1 MGRQSRDWLDTTG
14 AELRDRG
21 RDSADLGVDLDN
33 QQPLHPCPPVD
44 DNVVSRGES
53 LRGGAQTSSSRL
65 PAAEAAMLRAPTAH
79 FGEEHRR
86 RGCSRRRNLGPGQ
99 ARQRRDPAAGRERSP
114 RERFDAIR
122 DICITDVIQKLH

>member
-53 LRGGAQTSSSRL
+53 LRGEAQASSSHLR
-65 PAAEAAMLRAPTAH
+65 PPRRRCCEPPPPTSGKSIDAEAVPGEGIWARAEPGSAATPP
-79 FGEEHRR
+79 
-86 RGCSRRRNLGPGQ
+86 LGPSVH
-99 ARQRRDPAAGRERSP
+99 PASDLTRLETYASP
-114 RERFDAIR
+114 M
-122 DICITDVIQKLH
+122 